1 MTLPILAMYSLHG
14 KKVLFILAGLLVMF
28 LIFAAAVVGII
39 FVVARVAEKKN
50 AQTLP
55 PNQGQGR

>member
-1 MTLPILAMYSLHG
+1 MTLPILAVYSLHG

-39 FVVARVAEKKN
+39 FVIARIAEKKN
-50 AQTLP
+50 TPSLP
-55 PNQGQGR
+55 PNHG